1 MIIVI
6 QFDDKSRKDLDN
18 WIRDVNDTQIIKD
31 DIEGQVEYISLM
43 NKGYADIIDQIDQ
56 NYKEDFLLQ
65 SDGKSEF
72 ADLQKKCSHKSE
84 TSMLNPQIHS
94 YGSYKM
100 MMPKVTLY

>member
-6 QFDDKSRKDLDN
+6 QFDEKSRKDLDN

-72 ADLQKKCSHKSE
+72 ADGQKNAPIRVKRQC
-84 TSMLNPQIHS
+84 
-94 YGSYKM
+94 
-100 MMPKVTLY
+100 

>member
-6 QFDDKSRKDLDN
+6 QFDEKSRKDLDN
-18 WIRDVNDTQIIKD
+18 WIRDVNDTQIIND

-72 ADLQKKCSHKSE
+72 ADLQKNAPIRVKRQC
-84 TSMLNPQIHS
+84 
-94 YGSYKM
+94 
-100 MMPKVTLY
+100 

>member
-6 QFDDKSRKDLDN
+6 QFDEKSRKDLDN

-56 NYKEDFLLQ
+56 NYKEEFLLQ

-72 ADLQKKCSHKSE
+72 ADLQKNAPIRVKRQC
-84 TSMLNPQIHS
+84 
-94 YGSYKM
+94 
-100 MMPKVTLY
+100 

>member
-6 QFDDKSRKDLDN
+6 QFDEKSRKDLDN

-56 NYKEDFLLQ
+56 NYKEDFFTPVRWE
-65 SDGKSEF
+65 K
-72 ADLQKKCSHKSE
+72 
-84 TSMLNPQIHS
+84 
-94 YGSYKM
+94 
-100 MMPKVTLY
+100 

>member
-6 QFDDKSRKDLDN
+6 QFDEKSRKDLDN

-56 NYKEDFLLQ
+56 NYKEDF
-65 SDGKSEF
+65 F
-72 ADLQKKCSHKSE
+72 TPVRWKK
-84 TSMLNPQIHS
+84 
-94 YGSYKM
+94 
-100 MMPKVTLY
+100 

>member
-6 QFDDKSRKDLDN
+6 QFDEKSRKDLDN

-56 NYKEDFLLQ
+56 NYKF
-65 SDGKSEF
+65 
-72 ADLQKKCSHKSE
+72 SHYTMIMK
-84 TSMLNPQIHS
+84 
-94 YGSYKM
+94 
-100 MMPKVTLY
+100 

>member
-72 ADLQKKCSHKSE
+72 ADLQKNAPIRVKRQC
-84 TSMLNPQIHS
+84 
-94 YGSYKM
+94 
-100 MMPKVTLY
+100 

>member
-6 QFDDKSRKDLDN
+6 QFDEKSRKDLDN

-72 ADLQKKCSHKSE
+72 ADLQKNAPIRVKRQC
-84 TSMLNPQIHS
+84 
-94 YGSYKM
+94 
-100 MMPKVTLY
+100 

>member
-6 QFDDKSRKDLDN
+6 QFDEKSRKDLDN

-56 NYKEDFLLQ
+56 NYNEDFLLQ
-65 SDGKSEF
+65 SDG
-72 ADLQKKCSHKSE
+72 
-84 TSMLNPQIHS
+84 NR
-94 YGSYKM
+94 
-100 MMPKVTLY
+100 